1 MKRIP
6 DVIAVT
12 ILAGLLIVF
21 FVFHVKE
28 NRTLARAAGCQMNL
42 KRIILAIHEYHSAYQ
57 QLPAGSG
64 GTWSADARSGNQGRL
79 SGIAALLP
87 WIDQLPA
94 WETLSSR
101 HPAGF
106 PAMGPAPSVSPNE
119 YELWGVQIDTLLCP
133 SDPVKRKDYGL
144 RSYMF
149 CYGDGVHRVGYHYLK
164 EYYDYV
170 IAGRE
175 DYDKAQHK
183 IDEQDYR
190 TSCRGAF
197 MPSIHRRMRD
207 MRDGMSNTIFLGESV
222 VDVDYVTTVGS
233 VAREV
238 DQLVDRP
245 SALLDIVDPATNYF
259 RSGVTVWT
267 PGRGSRWAE
276 GNFVVNAFTTVLP
289 PGSPSGTLTGDPSSG
304 IMSASS
310 HHAGGVYVA
319 MGDGALR
326 FVSESIDC
334 GNTSSPSVCVANK
347 DQFMKNRTTKSRYIH
362 SPYGVWGAMGT
373 MYGMEVIPSERE
385 ADYKT
390 IGRWGQ

>member
-6 DVIAVT
+6 DAIAISLLVSVAAVLVICHLRESRN
-12 ILAGLLIVF
+12 LAS
-21 FVFHVKE
+21 
-28 NRTLARAAGCQMNL
+28 AAGCQRNL
-42 KRIILAIHEYHSAYQ
+42 KRIVFAMHEYHSAFQ
-57 QLPAGSG
+57 QLPPGSG
-64 GTWSADARSGNQGRL
+64 GTWSSSSRTGNQGRL

-87 WIDQLPA
+87 FIDQQAA
-94 WETLSSR
+94 WETLSNP
-101 HPAGF
+101 HGDF
-106 PAMGPAPSVSPNE
+106 PSMGPSPSISPAE
-119 YELWGVQIDTLLCP
+119 YDLWGIQFDTLLCP
-133 SDPVKRKDYGL
+133 SDPVERKDYGL

-149 CYGDGVHRVGYHYLK
+149 CYGDGVHRVGYTYLK
-164 EYYDYV
+164 DYNDHV
-170 IAGRE
+170 RAGRKN
-175 DYDKAQHK
+175 YDKSQYQ

-197 MPSIHRRMRD
+197 MPTIRRRMRD
-207 MRDGMSNTIFLGESV
+207 LRDGMSNTIFLGESV
-222 VDVDYVTTVGS
+222 VDVGHVTTVGS
-233 VAREV
+233 AAREV
-238 DQLVDRP
+238 DELVDRP
-245 SALLDIVDPATNYF
+245 AALLDIVDPVTNFF
-259 RSGVTVWT
+259 RSDVTVWT

-276 GNFVVNAFTTVLP
+276 GNYVVNAFTTVLP
-289 PGSPSGTLTGDPSSG
+289 PGSPSGTLTADPTSG

-310 HHAGGVYVA
+310 HHSGGVYIA

-334 GNTSSPSVCVANK
+334 GDTSSPSVCVANK
-347 DQFMKNRTTKSRYIH
+347 QELTKNRINKSRYIH